1 MLLCVEEI
9 NKGKRFEATFCDGST
24 TKFGQTNPQTGTY
37 IDHKNEKLKTNYIKR
52 HIRDLRT
59 YDYKRAGYLSLF
71 LLWNKPNLK
80 DSIKDFNKRI
90 KNKNWDIKY

>member
-37 IDHKNEKLKTNYIKR
+37 IDHKNEKLENK
-52 HIRDLRT
+52 L
-59 YDYKRAGYLSLF
+59 YKKAYTRLA
-71 LLWNKPNLK
+71 NL
-80 DSIKDFNKRI
+80 
-90 KNKNWDIKY
+90 

>member
-37 IDHKNEKLKTNYIKR
+37 IDHKNEKLKTKE
-52 HIRDLRT
+52 LKTRT
-59 YDYKRAGYLSLF
+59 G
-71 LLWNKPNLK
+71 
-80 DSIKDFNKRI
+80 I
-90 KNKNWDIKY
+90 